1 MAHEHHEH
9 HEHEG
14 QACQCGHHH
23 DEQHEQHEK
32 SVLCNQEEIT
42 VTHHEGAVI
51 LSTERVIAKEYS
63 WVRDRLNKELQSLAG
78 WVEDQG
84 GLVGHIKAFLTET
97 GYTCMLSTT
106 GEDVQIK
113 ETLKPKVTAK
123 ITLIVFINNENELY
137 SKLAETLKKLVN

>member
-1 MAHEHHEH
+1 MVHEH

-23 DEQHEQHEK
+23 DEHHDQHEQHEK
-32 SVLCNQEEIT
+32 TTLCNQEEIT

-51 LSTERVIAKEYS
+51 FSAERVIAKEYS

-84 GLVGHIKAFLTET
+84 GLVGHIKAFLIET
-97 GYTCMLSTT
+97 GYSCMLSTT
-106 GEDVQIK
+106 GGDVQIK
-113 ETLKPKVTAK
+113 ETLKPKVTVNIA
-123 ITLIVFINNENELY
+123 LIVFIKNESELY
-137 SKLAETLKKLVN
+137 SKLAETLKEFAN